1 MWQYN
6 STYQLKNT
14 TFTLMGLLLI
24 VGSLIGCGGTKT
36 TMSTKPNEPSG
47 FYKVVQIGQSV
58 LSENNPTLNF
68 DLVQYRISGNAGC
81 NDYSG
86 TLLITEDQANTF
98 SVDSLMTTK
107 MYCSDDVMAVEYKFL
122 KYLGQSLYWSHA
134 GDTLSLFTQNRI
146 EPIIAIKS
154 QNQ

>member
-1 MWQYN
+1 
-6 STYQLKNT
+6 
-14 TFTLMGLLLI
+14 
-24 VGSLIGCGGTKT
+24 
-36 TMSTKPNEPSG
+36 MSSKPNEPSG

-81 NDYSG
+81 NYYSG
-86 TLLITEDQANTF
+86 TLLSTEDQANTF